1 VSVAESA
8 GVKTCRLALFVVLF
22 PLLVSSHRPSAQN
35 GVFFMALPREV
46 LPVDVG
52 ANAFSIVGSY
62 YEGRALTWMPT
73 SGTSDLGGRSG
84 HAISLDG
91 KTIIGRA
98 LDARG
103 YENAAIWQGAQNWRV
118 LGSIRP
124 EAQAC
129 DNLLSAAFGASDDG
143 KVIVGLAWDG
153 CRIAHGFRWEESTG
167 VVDLGTTNSRS
178 TRANEVSGD
187 GRVVVG
193 WQENEQG
200 YRQGAKWIDGREEII
215 LNAAGRVVGE
225 ARAANRDGSIIVG
238 QNCDPYNPDFNHP
251 DTSAAWKWTASGGA
265 RCFPIE
271 RPRLL
276 PDLPY
281 TTMMMDTSDDGRVIG
296 GAYSFG
302 LDSEALIWIDDKGYV
317 LKDYL
322 ADHGLPDAFRRWVNT
337 GFLNGVSP
345 DGRTLVGY
353 GAGPTAFQG
362 YVVILPERGAK

>member
-1 VSVAESA
+1 
-8 GVKTCRLALFVVLF
+8 VKTFRLALFGVLIA
-22 PLLVSSHRPSAQN
+22 LLAPSHRPSAQN
-35 GVFFMALPREV
+35 GVFFMALPPEV

-103 YENAAIWQGAQNWRV
+103 FENAAIWQGAQNWRV

-124 EAQAC
+124 EAQDC
-129 DNLLSAAFGASDDG
+129 DRLLSGSFGASDDG

-153 CRIAHGFRWEESTG
+153 CRIARAFRWEESTG
-167 VVDLGTTNSRS
+167 MVDLGSTNSRS
-178 TRANEVSGD
+178 SRANEVSGD

-193 WQENEQG
+193 WQESEQG
-200 YRQGAKWIDGREEII
+200 FRQGAKWIDGRQELI

-238 QNCDPYNPDFNHP
+238 QGCDAFNPNPAHP
-251 DTSAAWKWTASGGA
+251 DALAAWKWTASGGA
-265 RCFPIE
+265 RCFVMD

-281 TTMMMDTSDDGRVIG
+281 ITMMMDTSDDGRVVG

-302 LDSEALIWIDDKGYV
+302 LDSEALIWIDDQGYF

>member
-1 VSVAESA
+1 
-8 GVKTCRLALFVVLF
+8 VKTFHLALFVVLF
-22 PLLVSSHRPSAQN
+22 ALLVSSHRPSAQN

-46 LPVDVG
+46 LPYDVG
-52 ANAFSIVGSY
+52 ANAFSIVGTY
-62 YEGRALTWMPT
+62 YEGRALSWMPT

-98 LDARG
+98 LDSRG
-103 YENAAIWQGAQNWRV
+103 FENAAIWQGAENWHV
-118 LGSIRP
+118 LGSFRP
-124 EAQAC
+124 DAQDC
-129 DNLLSAAFGASDDG
+129 DRLLSAAYGASDDG
-143 KVIVGLAWDG
+143 KVIVGLGWDG

-167 VVDLGTTNSRS
+167 MVDLGTTNSRS

-187 GRVVVG
+187 GRVVIG
-193 WQENEQG
+193 WQESEVG
-200 YRQGAKWIDGREEII
+200 YRQGVKWIDGRQE
-215 LNAAGRVVGE
+215 LMRNAAGRIMGE

-238 QNCDPYNPDFNHP
+238 QNCDPFNPDFNNP
-251 DTSAAWKWTASGGA
+251 DTSAGWKWTASGGA
-265 RCFPIE
+265 RCFVIQ

-281 TTMMMDTSDDGRVIG
+281 TTIMMDTSEDGRVIG

-302 LDSEALIWIDDKGYV
+302 LDSEALIWIDDQGYL

-322 ADHGLPDAFRRWVNT
+322 ADHGLPDAFRRWINT
-337 GFLNGVSP
+337 GFVTGVSP

>member
-1 VSVAESA
+1 
-8 GVKTCRLALFVVLF
+8 VKTFHLALFVVIF
-22 PLLVSSHRPSAQN
+22 ALLVSSHRPSAQN
-35 GVFFMALPREV
+35 GVFFMTLPQEV
-46 LPVDVG
+46 LPYDVG
-52 ANAFSIVGSY
+52 ANAFSIVGTY
-62 YEGRALTWMPT
+62 YDGRALSWMPT

-98 LDARG
+98 LDSRG
-103 YENAAIWQGAQNWRV
+103 FENAAVWQGGQNWRV
-118 LGSIRP
+118 LGSFRP
-124 EAQAC
+124 DAQAC
-129 DNLLSAAFGASDDG
+129 DMLLSGTFGASDDA
-143 KVIVGLAWDG
+143 KVVVGLGWDG
-153 CRIAHGFRWEESTG
+153 CRIAHAFRWEESTG
-167 VVDLGTTNSRS
+167 MVDLGSTNANSS
-178 TRANEVSGD
+178 RANEVSGD
-187 GRVVVG
+187 GRIVIG
-193 WQENEQG
+193 WQESAVG
-200 YRQGAKWIDGREEII
+200 FRQGAKWIDGRQEII

-238 QNCDPYNPDFNHP
+238 QTCDAFNPNPAHP
-251 DTSAAWKWTASGGA
+251 DTTAAWKWTASGGT
-265 RCFPIE
+265 RCFVME

-281 TTMMMDTSDDGRVIG
+281 ITMMLDTSSDGRVIG

-302 LDSEALIWIDDKGYV
+302 LDSEAAIWIDDRGYF

-337 GFLNGVSP
+337 GFVNGVSP
-345 DGRTLVGY
+345 DGRTIVGY